1 MNVNIEFNT
10 DNAAFEDS
18 FLMEVTRTLQQCK
31 TALLDSERGTITIR
45 HILKDSNGNRIG
57 VVNIGN
63 N

>member
-1 MNVNIEFNT
+1 MNVKIEFNT

>member
-1 MNVNIEFNT
+1 MNVKIEFNT

-31 TALLDSERGTITIR
+31 SALLDSEKGTITIR
-45 HILKDSNGNRIG
+45 RPIKDSNGNRIG
-57 VVNIGN
+57 VVSIGN

>member
-1 MNVNIEFNT
+1 MNVKIEFNT

-18 FLMEVTRTLQQCK
+18 FLMEVTKTLQQCK
-31 TALLDSERGTITIR
+31 SALLDSERGTITIR

-57 VVNIGN
+57 VVSIGN

>member
-1 MNVNIEFNT
+1 MKVQIEFNT

-31 TALLDSERGTITIR
+31 SALLDSERGTITTR

-57 VVNIGN
+57 VVSIGN

>member
-1 MNVNIEFNT
+1 MNVKIEFNT

-31 TALLDSERGTITIR
+31 SALLDSERGTITIR
-45 HILKDSNGNRIG
+45 HILKDTNGNRIG

>member
-1 MNVNIEFNT
+1 MNVKIEFNT
-10 DNAAFEDS
+10 ENAAFEDS

-31 TALLDSERGTITIR
+31 SALLDSERGTITIR

>member
-1 MNVNIEFNT
+1 MKVQIEFDT

-18 FLMEVTRTLQQCK
+18 FLMEVTRALQQCK
-31 TALLDSERGTITIR
+31 SALLDSERGTITIR
-45 HILKDSNGNRIG
+45 RPIKDSNGNRIG

>member
-1 MNVNIEFNT
+1 MNVKIEFNT

-18 FLMEVTRTLQQCK
+18 FLMEVTKTLQQCK
-31 TALLDSERGTITIR
+31 SALLDSKRGTITIR